1 MENSQ
6 GRRPN
11 EVAGFGN
18 MNTNY
23 SWPNELTQDI
33 EIPVPRVVRIVRTVR
48 AGLRATAMA
57 STLRTVTSMTKS
69 RESSFQIAEFSID
82 HPILADARVIKTH
95 DRISLVTGPVQKMA
109 MTNFVSTLC
118 LVLLCS
124 AIFLGSSTLAAA
136 QDSGLDGTYIL
147 DETDSDN
154 VNEVIEDAAGKLN
167 FLTRD
172 IARGRLKKLNPAYRQ
187 VVITSSPNEISVTVD
202 NQPPLRTP
210 AKGAP
215 VAWVGPDGGKVN
227 ASMQLAGRRLAQTFT
242 SADGRRVNDYTL
254 SPDGRTLTMQ
264 VTETSPQLSQTI
276 TYKQVY
282 RRVS

>member
-1 MENSQ
+1 M
-6 GRRPN
+6 
-11 EVAGFGN
+11 
-18 MNTNY
+18 M
-23 SWPNELTQDI
+23 
-33 EIPVPRVVRIVRTVR
+33 VP
-48 AGLRATAMA
+48 
-57 STLRTVTSMTKS
+57 
-69 RESSFQIAEFSID
+69 
-82 HPILADARVIKTH
+82 ARSLSGTIT
-95 DRISLVTGPVQKMA
+95 ISMA

-124 AIFLGSSTLAAA
+124 TIFLDSSTLAAA
-136 QDSGLDGTYIL
+136 RESGLDGIYFL

-154 VNEVIEDAAGKLN
+154 MNEVIEDAVGKLN

-172 IARGRLKKLNPAYRQ
+172 IARERLKKLNPAYRQ
-187 VVITSSPNEISVTVD
+187 VAITSSPNEISVTVD

-215 VAWVGPDGGKVN
+215 VAWVGPDGAKVN

-264 VTETSPQLSQTI
+264 VTETSPRLSQTI